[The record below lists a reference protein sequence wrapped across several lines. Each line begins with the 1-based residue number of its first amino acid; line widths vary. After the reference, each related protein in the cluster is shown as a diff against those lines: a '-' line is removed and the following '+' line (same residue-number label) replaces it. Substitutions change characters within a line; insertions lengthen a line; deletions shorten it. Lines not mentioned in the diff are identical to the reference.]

1 MADVEDHE
9 RAQIIA
15 LLEQGLPSAE
25 VARRLGTRTIRVA
38 AIKAHMTMGSYADLS
53 ADRPGVS
60 ADVHGS
66 GVRATLDDSQR
77 AEIRALLADGLS
89 TAEIARQL
97 GVRPMRVAAIKAH
110 VTMGT
115 YGEISPSST
124 PPIAGDENA
133 TAGMGEAM
141 AQAAQTPSERSAAS
155 SDARTGALQLDD
167 EARSQT
173 TELHRSD
180 SAIQRAAE
188 SVILAKVSEHFAAA
202 ITPKVLTLPS
212 GARVEVDGAA
222 PDLPVFVEVFARQ
235 GTLKGGQQK
244 KVCQDALKLI
254 TIGRTHPNAQLV
266 IAFADEDAA
275 ADASRGTW
283 VAEALATWAV
293 QVLIVDL
300 IPSVAIPHPAS
311 STSRPSQSPNRA
323 FCGIAGSSE

>member
-1 MADVEDHE
+1 
-9 RAQIIA
+9 
-15 LLEQGLPSAE
+15 
-25 VARRLGTRTIRVA
+25 
-38 AIKAHMTMGSYADLS
+38 
-53 ADRPGVS
+53 
-60 ADVHGS
+60 
-66 GVRATLDDSQR
+66 
-77 AEIRALLADGLS
+77 
-89 TAEIARQL
+89 
-97 GVRPMRVAAIKAH
+97 
-110 VTMGT
+110 
-115 YGEISPSST
+115 
-124 PPIAGDENA
+124 
-133 TAGMGEAM
+133 MGEAM

-311 STSRPSQSPNRA
+311 STSGHPSRRTAPS
-323 FCGIAGSSE
+323 AGSPVLASSGAALRQRRTRACLRVRQ